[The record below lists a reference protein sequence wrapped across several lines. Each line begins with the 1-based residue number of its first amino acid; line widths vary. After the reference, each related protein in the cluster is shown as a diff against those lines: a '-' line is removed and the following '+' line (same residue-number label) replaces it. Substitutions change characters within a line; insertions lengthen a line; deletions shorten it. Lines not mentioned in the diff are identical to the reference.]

1 MSRCNNDPQFKPLFQ
16 AALKGDISKMLS
28 IFHTL
33 PKNKEEHPNLDD
45 ALHAYDE
52 TKKTLVH
59 LAAREGHGVMLE
71 MLLNRGCDPNERDRL
86 LQTPLHLA
94 SETGK

>member
-1 MSRCNNDPQFKPLFQ
+1 
-16 AALKGDISKMLS
+16 MLS
-28 IFHTL
+28 IFRSL
-33 PKNKEEHPNLDD
+33 PKSVEEHPNQED

-71 MLLNRGCDPNERDRL
+71 MLLNKGCSPNVRDRL
-86 LQTPLHLA
+86 L
-94 SETGK
+94 